1 MPFTVLPAIDVT
13 AGRLGAW
20 SAEGPVRLDAYEGD
34 PVAAALAF
42 VVAGAAWLHVVDM
55 DLAFTGAPSN
65 LEVVASIAEAVPAVR
80 IQVSGG
86 IGTAE
91 LARLYRHAGATRFVL
106 ASAALADRVATTE
119 LLSRSGDDALV
130 GVEVEDGRIRG
141 RGAARVDLDL
151 MGTLGWLA
159 SAGAR
164 GFLVTAVARVG
175 AGGGPDLGLIRRVA
189 RVGLPVMAAGGIGTL
204 EELRGVREA
213 GAGAAVI
220 GRAALLGELDL
231 PAAFAWAAA

>member
-1 MPFTVLPAIDVT
+1 MRTAAIPS
-13 AGRLGAW
+13 RPP
-20 SAEGPVRLDAYEGD
+20 SRSC
-34 PVAAALAF
+34 
-42 VVAGAAWLHVVDM
+42 VAGAAWLHVVDM

-91 LARLYRHAGATRFVL
+91 LARLYRACRRDAVRAGLRRAG
-106 ASAALADRVATTE
+106 
-119 LLSRSGDDALV
+119 RSGRDDGAAVALRAMTALV

-141 RGAARVDLDL
+141 RGVARVDLDL

-159 SAGAR
+159 SAGAP
-164 GFLVTAVARVG
+164 GFLVTAVAPRRRR
-175 AGGGPDLGLIRRVA
+175 ARAPISALIRRVA

-204 EELRGVREA
+204 EELRGVRDA
-213 GAGAAVI
+213 GAGAAVV